1 MRFCPQCGAEYRAG
15 FEECYDCRVGLV
27 DERPILEE
35 DPEGTVSPDAP
46 FQGDEDPRFDSP
58 PVEIF
63 VAGRLMDAELVRA
76 RLEGSGI
83 HAMVWS
89 GGMGAYRMESGLT
102 EITGVPNAFNSHR
115 VMVGEND
122 EEEAREIL
130 AEEAPP
136 DYPEWVFEPEEGSP
150 TFLSWLRNRNA
161 VAAFILIVIG
171 IAVVLGNL

>member
-1 MRFCPQCGAEYRAG
+1 MRYCPQCGAEYRAG
-15 FEECYDCRVGLV
+15 FAECYDCQVPLV
-27 DERPILEE
+27 DEKPAFEQDSALA
-35 DPEGTVSPDAP
+35 GVATPDS
-46 FQGDEDPRFDSP
+46 DPRFDSP

-63 VAGRLMDAELVRA
+63 VTGRLMDAELVRA

-115 VMVGEND
+115 VMVGED
-122 EEEAREIL
+122 QEEEAREIL
-130 AEEAPP
+130 GEEAPP
-136 DYPEWVFEPEEGSP
+136 DSPEWAFEPGEGSP